1 MSRFL
6 DNLRMNLPGRSAK
19 DAAARSMPQE
29 NDSKAPAEP
38 AWGPLDL
45 TNDGIV
51 LLNEDGVITDA
62 NALALELLQCTL
74 SSVSGRDFWDAVPE
88 EIAEQHQSAAEQAL
102 RESAR
107 YSFVGHQRFE
117 NSWIEYTFRRHASGY
132 VVNLRDFSAT
142 QSLQRLLADS
152 ERYNQIIFEAN
163 PNAMWVFDLDSLR
176 ILAVNQAAVRFY
188 GIPRKVFMT
197 LGMAALFPDG
207 EGAALLSSLNLEKAG
222 KEVLPE
228 LRLCKQKKMDG
239 QQVLVEL
246 AWSQISWNEQQ
257 AVVVSL
263 ADISQRHLA
272 DSALRRTN
280 GALEQALARQQSEL
294 KTVRHDLVAFT
305 HAVSSD
311 LQDSMHVAQG
321 FAARLADKYSAVLDE
336 SGRHYVSRIQ
346 ASLRQLAKL
355 VDDLRTLAQL
365 SQRSGT
371 PVLFDLVPVCHSLQ
385 VDLLKRDPDRVVTLE
400 IEDSLPLMGDRR
412 LLETALACLLE
423 NAWKFTAK
431 KTEAWIK
438 VGVLPGNVSGEL
450 ILRVSDNGAGF
461 DAAYSGKLFTAFQR
475 LHSSADFSGNGLG
488 LAIVKR
494 VADLHGGRV
503 WAESNEQAGAS
514 FFMALPQGVASA
526 PQDSAGNLS

>member
-6 DNLRMNLPGRSAK
+6 DRLRMNLPGYSSEG
-19 DAAARSMPQE
+19 AAARSMLQE
-29 NDSKAPAEP
+29 DGAKASAEP
-38 AWGPLDL
+38 GWGLLDL
-45 TNDGIV
+45 TDDGIV
-51 LLNEDGVITDA
+51 LLNEKGEITDA

-102 RESAR
+102 SSSAR
-107 YSFVGHQRFE
+107 YGFVGHQKFE

-132 VVNLRDFSAT
+132 VVNLRNFAAT

-152 ERYNQIIFEAN
+152 ERYNQVIFEAN
-163 PNAMWVFDLDSLR
+163 PNAMWVFDLGSLR
-176 ILAVNQAAVRFY
+176 VIAVNQAAVKFY
-188 GIPRKVFMT
+188 GIPRKVFVT
-197 LGMAALFPDG
+197 LCMAELFPDG
-207 EGAALLSSLNLEKAG
+207 EGSALLSSLSLDKAG
-222 KEVLPE
+222 KDVRPE
-228 LRLCKQKKMDG
+228 LRLCKQKKGDG

-246 AWSQISWNEQQ
+246 AWSQINWNEQQ

-263 ADISQRHLA
+263 ADVSERHLA

-280 GALEQALARQQSEL
+280 GELEQALARQHSEL
-294 KTVRHDLVAFT
+294 KTAKHDLVAFT

-311 LQDSMHVAQG
+311 LQDSLHVAHG
-321 FAARLADKYSAVLDE
+321 FAARLAEKYSAVLDE
-336 SGRHYVSRIQ
+336 PGRHYVSRIQ

-365 SQRSGT
+365 SQRFGA
-371 PVLFDLVPVCHSLQ
+371 PKMFDLVPVCHSLFA
-385 VDLLKRDPDRVVTLE
+385 DLLKRDPDRVVTLE
-400 IEDSLPLMGDRR
+400 IEDNLPLMGDRR

-438 VGVLPGNVSGEL
+438 VGLLPGNTSGEL

-461 DAAYSGKLFTAFQR
+461 DAGYSGKLFSAFQR
-475 LHSSADFSGNGLG
+475 LHSSADFPGNGLG

-494 VADLHGGRV
+494 VSDLHGGRV
-503 WAESNEQAGAS
+503 WAESSDQTGAS
-514 FFMALPQGVASA
+514 FFMAFPQAAASV
-526 PQDSAGNLS
+526 P